1 MPLWTCHLRGDPYVL
16 VPWMC
21 WKLTHFILL
30 HQLQVDG
37 RWIINITTYKA
48 YHVYM
53 SVPPL
58 EEPK

>member
-1 MPLWTCHLRGDPYVL
+1 
-16 VPWMC
+16 MC